1 MSLKKSDQQA
11 IGSGLRVAAGE
22 PHLVSLGGG
31 RLSTAVTIHHLPIG
45 DLTIGSSPSCG
56 VILNGSG
63 VLPVHCTLYRNEEGN
78 VLLVPEPEGR
88 TLVDGNRVSEEVNL
102 TQGAMLTIGKSNY
115 LRFNNP
121 AEAELIRS
129 TIGSNERISMPQI
142 DFRHSQDDTSGKNKN
157 LKDSTESH
165 EEDIAEKLTKIEYAN
180 IKNFHCPKVFT
191 ADSVTVNTPAKD
203 VLGPKYKNFTK
214 NLTNSLNNSLNNL
227 VNSPSSSSIY
237 ENAGGG
243 GGGGVGGAGA
253 NILTTFNN
261 LKVTPTNSA
270 TYDRYPK
277 PFGLQVFPMN
287 GVNAQINNE
296 SSEMHQR
303 AQKERLREQEMSKAE
318 QERLEEILQL
328 CAEYERQN
336 QSIQSSPIVQNRIKT
351 NGSLPREKK
360 SPFGEV
366 TSPFGQDKAQ
376 QIFFPPDDKSRARK
390 LHSGYEN
397 VVLNPNTKR
406 AEISPPGA
414 DDVNKK
420 SSYVPQSPRTKIRT
434 TVSPKSR
441 PGVECEKRSEY
452 EILLQ
457 SFEERQK
464 AEANKSQDLRFP
476 ASNQKW
482 DDKLIG
488 RVKSERNEVLM
499 RVRELKTQIADL
511 QRQEDE
517 VLRELDMEKALVN
530 AELSSEFVTL
540 NEMRN
545 ELSALQSKIHRL
557 EAQRNANRVM
567 QETQQA
573 KLRQKIEMLQDQ
585 VAGLEKMLR
594 ENGEDRDLREEL
606 SKALE
611 SLENDRKVFE
621 DLEFQYLEEETD
633 WLAYREE
640 LHNDLKG
647 LNKSVEDQRNQIM
660 KLELQRLE
668 NQQIACTD
676 TKVLEKNLLT
686 LLTDL
691 EKSRETLKAI
701 DKKLFLLS
709 GGQEPSTAQSE
720 SDDDADLL
728 AMAQKTKAKDRIL
741 SQSLYGSEEI
751 LARRTNDVDVMSKS
765 VNENM
770 FFDNLEMP
778 SSTPKKALRSIDVSE
793 DITNLTTS
801 GHSLLRQAEDVSEES
816 TARTPDSSCSLFKRK
831 SDSETDPLLKLKY
844 ELSPD
849 GNEKNAD
856 GINLNLSL
864 ESDDFEVNPLERRI
878 PSQDDIDRITKL
890 TTEVPIDT
898 EGASNKVRESI
909 KEIERNRQLLLTQQ
923 GCHVIEHERQK
934 MFELKKKSH
943 DEARAQYLRLHIN
956 SQSDSVE
963 SAIDDKDTALEG
975 AENSKKAENHA
986 ENIPLSSNTKM
997 EKSSQRHSNPE
1008 FDGQQQPE
1016 QQIRPLSEVNED
1028 KSYDVAPTKA
1038 YKSTSDICTVPSRQV
1053 ERSEVDSGGSQR
1065 NSVVSQSATSDGGG
1079 SNNGRLV
1086 AGSRRNLPKHQRP
1099 LTRYLPIMSQD
1110 LDLRQHIETAGHQIN
1125 LCPHVIVDSSS
1136 CRGYL
1141 HKLGATFHGWSRRWF
1156 VLDRQKEALV
1166 YFSDKS
1172 ERKPRGGSYFTT
1184 IDEVYLDHMNTSKS
1198 GRPHCTFIV
1207 KTKKRSYHLQA
1218 ASDAAARI
1226 WIDAIITGAQG
1237 NIDY

>member
-63 VLPVHCTLYRNEEGN
+63 VLPVHCTLYRNEEGD

-142 DFRHSQDDTSGKNKN
+142 DFRHSQDDSSGRE
-157 LKDSTESH
+157 KDVKSAPESH
-165 EEDIAEKLTKIEYAN
+165 DEDIAEKLTKIEYAN

-214 NLTNSLNNSLNNL
+214 NLNNSLNNSLNNL

-237 ENAGGG
+237 ENAGGASG
-243 GGGGVGGAGA
+243 

-261 LKVTPTNSA
+261 LKVTPNPT

-277 PFGLQVFPMN
+277 SFGLQVFPMN
-287 GVNAQINNE
+287 GVNAQINSD

-303 AQKERLREQEMSKAE
+303 AQKERLREQEMSKVE

-336 QSIQSSPIVQNRIKT
+336 QSMQSSPIVQNRIKT

-360 SPFGEV
+360 SPFGE
-366 TSPFGQDKAQ
+366 GQQQ
-376 QIFFPPDDKSRARK
+376 QIFFPPDDKSRGRK
-390 LHSGYEN
+390 LNSGYEN

-406 AEISPPGA
+406 AEISPEEP
-414 DDVNKK
+414 VKK
-420 SSYVPQSPRTKIRT
+420 PTYIPQSPRTKIRT

-441 PGVECEKRSEY
+441 VESCEKRTEY

-464 AEANKSQDLRFP
+464 AEANKCQDLKFA

-488 RVKSERNEVLM
+488 RVKSERNDVLM

-540 NEMRN
+540 NEMRT
-545 ELSALQSKIHRL
+545 ELTALQGKIHRL

-585 VAGLEKMLR
+585 VAGLEKLMA
-594 ENGEDRDLREEL
+594 ESGEDKELREEL
-606 SKALE
+606 AKALE

-647 LNKSVEDQRNQIM
+647 LNKAVEAKRNQIM
-660 KLELQRLE
+660 KLELQRIE
-668 NQQIACTD
+668 NQQIACSD

-709 GGQEPSTAQSE
+709 GGQEPAAAQSE

-728 AMAQKTKAKDRIL
+728 AMAQKTKSKAGIL

-751 LARRTNDVDVMSKS
+751 LAKRNNDIDMMSKS

-778 SSTPKKALRSIDVSE
+778 SSSTPKKSVRTIDVSE
-793 DITNLTTS
+793 DINITDTSHNLL
-801 GHSLLRQAEDVSEES
+801 HQAEDASEES
-816 TARTPDSSCSLFKRK
+816 SARSSLFKRK
-831 SDSETDPLLKLKY
+831 SDSETDPLLKLKFD
-844 ELSPD
+844 LS
-849 GNEKNAD
+849 GEATAAD
-856 GINLNLSL
+856 AINLNLSL

-878 PSQDDIDRITKL
+878 PSQDDIDRITRL
-890 TTEVPIDT
+890 TTEAPIDT
-898 EGASNKVRESI
+898 EGASHKVRESI

-923 GCHVIEHERQK
+923 GSHVIEHERQK

-956 SQSDSVE
+956 SQSE
-963 SAIDDKDTALEG
+963 PIEGAIDDKEVILEG
-975 AENSKKAENHA
+975 GGVRIGESPENVA
-986 ENIPLSSNTKM
+986 LSSNTKM
-997 EKSSQRHSNPE
+997 EKSSHQQRHSNPD

-1016 QQIRPLSEVNED
+1016 QQIRPLSEVNSD
-1028 KSYDVAPTKA
+1028 KSYDLTPTKA
-1038 YKSTSDICTVPSRQV
+1038 YKSTSDICAPSRPD
-1053 ERSEVDSGGSQR
+1053 RSEVDGCQR
-1065 NSVVSQSATSDGGG
+1065 DSVVSQSAASDAGG
-1079 SNNGRLV
+1079 SNGRLV

-1125 LCPHVIVDSSS
+1125 LCPHVIVDSTS

-1156 VLDRQKEALV
+1156 VLDRQKEAFV
-1166 YFSDKS
+1166 YYSDKS

>member
-1 MSLKKSDQQA
+1 MSLKKSDQ
-11 IGSGLRVAAGE
+11 GSGLRVAAGE

-63 VLPVHCTLYRNEEGN
+63 VLPVHCTLYRDEEGN

-142 DFRHSQDDTSGKNKN
+142 DFRHSQEDTSEKSKN
-157 LKDSTESH
+157 LNNSPESH
-165 EEDIAEKLTKIEYAN
+165 ENVAEKLTKVEYSN

-214 NLTNSLNNSLNNL
+214 NLNNSLNNSLNNL
-227 VNSPSSSSIY
+227 VSSPSSSSIY
-237 ENAGGG
+237 ENAS
-243 GGGGVGGAGA
+243 GGASGS
-253 NILTTFNN
+253 ILTTFNN
-261 LKVTPTNSA
+261 LKVTPSA
-270 TYDRYPK
+270 YDRYPK
-277 PFGLQVFPMN
+277 PFGLQVYPMN
-287 GVNAQINNE
+287 GVNAQINSD

-336 QSIQSSPIVQNRIKT
+336 QSVQSSPIVQNRIKT

-360 SPFGEV
+360 SPFGEI
-366 TSPFGQDKAQ
+366 SPQ
-376 QIFFPPDDKSRARK
+376 QIFFPPDDKSRGRK

-406 AEISPPGA
+406 AEITDEAAG
-414 DDVNKK
+414 KK
-420 SSYVPQSPRTKIRT
+420 YIPQSPRTKIRT
-434 TVSPKSR
+434 TVSPKGR
-441 PGVECEKRSEY
+441 MEEKRTEY

-457 SFEERQK
+457 SFEERQR
-464 AEANKSQDLRFP
+464 AEANKSEDLRFP

-488 RVKSERNEVLM
+488 RVKSERNDVLM

-530 AELSSEFVTL
+530 AELNTEFVTL
-540 NEMRN
+540 NEMRT
-545 ELSALQSKIHRL
+545 ELTALQAKIHRL

-573 KLRQKIEMLQDQ
+573 KLRQRIEVLQEK
-585 VAGLEKMLR
+585 VARLEKTNER
-594 ENGEDRDLREEL
+594 ELREEL
-606 SKALE
+606 ERTLE

-640 LHNDLKG
+640 LHGDLKG
-647 LNKSVEDQRNQIM
+647 LNKAVEAKRSQIM
-660 KLELQRLE
+660 KLELQRIE

-676 TKVLEKNLLT
+676 TKVLEKSLLALLT
-686 LLTDL
+686 EL

-701 DKKLFLLS
+701 DTKLFLLS
-709 GGQEPSTAQSE
+709 GGQEVTAQSE

-728 AMAQKTKAKDRIL
+728 AMTQKTKKAGVL

-751 LARRTNDVDVMSKS
+751 LARRSEGDVMSKS

-770 FFDNLEMP
+770 FFDLEMP
-778 SSTPKKALRSIDVSE
+778 SSTPKKGVRIDVSE
-793 DITNLTTS
+793 DITNISTS
-801 GHSLLRQAEDVSEES
+801 GHNLLLQAEEGEE
-816 TARTPDSSCSLFKRK
+816 ARTPDSSCSLFKRK
-831 SDSETDPLLKLKY
+831 SDSETDPLLKLKFD
-844 ELSPD
+844 LSP
-849 GNEKNAD
+849 EEAKAD
-856 GINLNLSL
+856 INLNLSL

-890 TTEVPIDT
+890 TLEVPIDT

-923 GCHVIEHERQK
+923 GSHVIEHERQK
-934 MFELKKKSH
+934 MFELKKRSH
-943 DEARAQYLRLHIN
+943 DEARAQYLRLQIN
-956 SQSDSVE
+956 SQSE
-963 SAIDDKDTALEG
+963 PFEGAIDKDVTVEGGEG
-975 AENSKKAENHA
+975 AKKGESPVENV
-986 ENIPLSSNTKM
+986 PLSANVKM
-997 EKSSQRHSNPE
+997 EKSSQQRHSNPD

-1016 QQIRPLSEVNED
+1016 QQIRPLSEVNSD
-1028 KSYDVAPTKA
+1028 KSYDLTPTKA
-1038 YKSTSDICTVPSRQV
+1038 YKSTSDICTVP
-1053 ERSEVDSGGSQR
+1053 ERSEVDCGLSQR
-1065 NSVVSQSATSDGGG
+1065 NSVVSQSATSDAGG
-1079 SNNGRLV
+1079 STNGLLV
-1086 AGSRRNLPKHQRP
+1086 SGSRRNLPKHQRP

-1110 LDLRQHIETAGHQIN
+1110 LDLRQHIETAGHQVN
-1125 LCPHVIVDSSS
+1125 LCPHVMLDSTS

-1156 VLDRQKEALV
+1156 VLDRQKEALI
-1166 YFSDKS
+1166 YYSDKS

-1198 GRPHCTFIV
+1198 GRPYCTFIV

>member
-56 VILNGSG
+56 VVLNGSG
-63 VLPVHCTLYRNEEGN
+63 VLPVHCTLYRNEDES
-78 VLLVPEPEGR
+78 VLLVPEPEAR
-88 TLVDGNRVSEEVNL
+88 TLVDGNRVTEEMNL

-121 AEAELIRS
+121 AEAELIKS
-129 TIGSNERISMPQI
+129 TIGSNERISMPQL
-142 DFRHSQDDTSGKNKN
+142 DFRHSQDDKSAESKN
-157 LKDSTESH
+157 LKNPDESYK
-165 EEDIAEKLTKIEYAN
+165 EDNLAEKLARIEYAN

-203 VLGPKYKNFTK
+203 VLGSKYKNFTK
-214 NLTNSLNNSLNNL
+214 NHTNMNNSPMNNL
-227 VNSPSSSSIY
+227 VTSSSVSSLYDNASPS
-237 ENAGGG
+237 
-243 GGGGVGGAGA
+243 AGA
-253 NILTTFNN
+253 NILTTVNN
-261 LKVTPTNSA
+261 LKQVPSA
-270 TYDRYPK
+270 SSYDCYPK
-277 PFGLQVFPMN
+277 TQGLQVYPMN
-287 GVNAQINNE
+287 GVNCQIN
-296 SSEMHQR
+296 SDPVEMQAR
-303 AQKERLREQEMSKAE
+303 AQKERIREQEMSKVE
-318 QERLEEILQL
+318 QERLEEILHL

-336 QSIQSSPIVQNRIKT
+336 QSMQSSPIVQNRIKT

-360 SPFGEV
+360 SSFGEV
-366 TSPFGQDKAQ
+366 TSPFGMDKSH
-376 QIFFPPDDKSRARK
+376 QIFFPSNEDKSRGRK

-406 AEISPPGA
+406 AEIMTPEEEGQ
-414 DDVNKK
+414 KK
-420 SSYVPQSPRTKIRT
+420 PYIPQSPRTKIRT
-434 TVSPKSR
+434 TVSPKLR
-441 PGVECEKRSEY
+441 PSPDGEKRTEY
-452 EILLQ
+452 EMLLQ
-457 SFEERQK
+457 SFEERQRSEVSK
-464 AEANKSQDLRFP
+464 AQELKLMSANG
-476 ASNQKW
+476 QKW
-482 DDKLIG
+482 DENVLS
-488 RVKSERNEVLM
+488 RVKSERNDVLM

-517 VLRELDMEKALVN
+517 VLRELDVEKALVN
-530 AELSSEFVTL
+530 AELTSEFVTL
-540 NEMRN
+540 TEMRT
-545 ELSALQSKIHRL
+545 ELSALQAKIHRL

-585 VAGLEKMLR
+585 MKGMEKILT
-594 ENGEDRDLREEL
+594 ENGDDRELREEMM
-606 SKALE
+606 KAYE

-640 LHNDLKG
+640 LHSDLKA
-647 LNKSVEDQRNQIM
+647 LNKSVEEKRNQIM
-660 KLELQRLE
+660 KLELQRIE
-668 NQQIACTD
+668 NQEMACTD
-676 TKVLEKNLLT
+676 TKALEKNLLT

-691 EKSRETLKAI
+691 EKSREYLKAI

-709 GGQEPSTAQSE
+709 GGQEQVSTYSE
-720 SDDDADLL
+720 SDDDTDLV
-728 AMAQKTKAKDRIL
+728 AMAPKMKTVEKIL

-751 LARRTNDVDVMSKS
+751 LARKNTEFDVMSKS

-778 SSTPKKALRSIDVSE
+778 SSTPKKSAKEIDISR
-793 DITNLTTS
+793 DITNLSIS
-801 GHSLLRQAEDVSEES
+801 GHELLRQAEE
-816 TARTPDSSCSLFKRK
+816 TPKRTRDQSFFSRK
-831 SDSETDPLLKLKY
+831 SDTETDPLLKLKFD
-844 ELSPD
+844 LSSPTGRRSD
-849 GNEKNAD
+849 HPS
-856 GINLNLSL
+856 NLNLSI
-864 ESDDFEVNPLERRI
+864 ESDDFEVNPLEKRV

-890 TTEVPIDT
+890 TTEVPIST
-898 EGASNKVRESI
+898 QGASNKVRESI

-923 GCHVIEHERQK
+923 GSLVIEHERQK
-934 MFELKKKSH
+934 MFELKKRSH

-956 SQSDSVE
+956 SLTETSEDHKDGGGDSREEVE
-963 SAIDDKDTALEG
+963 EKKRMEKGDKKSEST
-975 AENSKKAENHA
+975 
-986 ENIPLSSNTKM
+986 PLSSNTKM
-997 EKSSQRHSNPE
+997 DKSSQRHSNPE
-1008 FDGQQQPE
+1008 LEEKKQQPPTPV
-1016 QQIRPLSEVNED
+1016 RPLSQVNAD
-1028 KSYDVAPTKA
+1028 QGRDLTPTKA
-1038 YKSTSDICTVPSRQV
+1038 YKSTGDIFSIPGQTIEKPKVETRDTQRDSMVSQNAPS
-1053 ERSEVDSGGSQR
+1053 ETSGGDNLS
-1065 NSVVSQSATSDGGG
+1065 SS
-1079 SNNGRLV
+1079 RLV
-1086 AGSRRNLPKHQRP
+1086 SGSRRNLPKHQRP

-1125 LCPHVIVDSSS
+1125 LCPHVIVDSTS

-1172 ERKPRGGSYFTT
+1172 ERKARGGSYFTT